1 MFIRT
6 ESDVRNQGR
15 FDDSI
20 GIFPE
25 FIDGYVILILPTT
38 GRYFQIPYRN
48 IVPKKIKHLLVSGRS
63 TGGDRI
69 SHAATRNMACCAVS
83 GQGAGIAAAIS
94 VKLNKDLLDLDP
106 VIIQKELKKQGARY
120 W

>member
-1 MFIRT
+1 MSIGIRDTRKVECIYDMT

-25 FIDGYVILILPTT
+25 FIDGYGILILPTT

-63 TGGDRI
+63 TGG
-69 SHAATRNMACCAVS
+69 
-83 GQGAGIAAAIS
+83 
-94 VKLNKDLLDLDP
+94 
-106 VIIQKELKKQGARY
+106 E
-120 W
+120 